1 MISSYH
7 RTVRYWS
14 QLGGSNVYLAALHG
28 EGVRSVE
35 GLLLVVRSSLKSL
48 LDGTS
53 GVGDHLVP
61 DLLEERSR
69 LPVAS
74 LSTSLQSHVNKLTL
88 RP

>member
-7 RTVRYWS
+7 RIVRYWL

-28 EGVRSVE
+28 KGVRGVE

-69 LPVAS
+69 LPVAC
-74 LSTSLQSHVNKLTL
+74 LSASLQSQVKKLTWL
-88 RP
+88 P